1 MFCVKLGTSLFLWFL
16 ISVFVYEFF
25 VISNMKS
32 LPKQPHSSF
41 RSLKRDGLLSGLDD
55 NSDVD
60 RFPKDFQ
67 VEFLVSILPR
77 ITDTLKFA
85 FAWLQENA
93 DNLSCQTSI
102 ELLIQHCRSRKF
114 RPNVEPAESLLI
126 SKQLRNILTAISE
139 AIIANMSL
147 SQPANSATRS
157 ECWSMMHSS
166 QLHSST
172 IECLLIELPM
182 AIFERDTI
190 FHDGKR
196 YVPRARGSPI
206 SNCTEHTV
214 AGRFVASMI
223 STLFLLHQR
232 VFIDLPLLDVMLS
245 RVAGISKIIV
255 LSSFASAQDFHIN
268 DASAVFPLNFQESAR
283 LHHVEGLLFYTYGYY
298 FPPPARM
305 THLHLHDVFQ
315 WNCLEYSPLAR
326 DPDSFCRSLIAGEIC
341 KRGYSVYNIDPDSVF
356 LRDINREQGFYG
368 HLSMANYYFTNE
380 EMWLNYSFHVG
391 RMNNFGQ
398 WFLQARSPFSV
409 PWSFFVHLLA
419 TDLLTTSSGPH
430 WHIDDVVNRY
440 TALKMANRDSLS
452 LLLGPNTQ
460 CGDDQHVFN
469 DFFNFFAEDKNA
481 RFLRSVRRRNE
492 AVLSQSPMAF
502 LDFRILTGRENAM
515 AISYCRGVIPDGTVT
530 VHLTSHGPRQH
541 KPSCLREQGGWYLDS
556 LDDMAMFRGR
566 FVALDEHWFGKLI
579 TRFHEGRAAQ
589 WLICYARKHN
599 LIPVL
604 PTLRC
609 SWTAAAHG
617 WTLKDRCS
625 WYMRYAYPGDAGSY
639 RENSFLS
646 KFDTLSKAN
655 ISFTL
660 HHFLLNRGLMLDD
673 FRSGSMGSLIIMS
686 PQFWRETRW
695 NRVIREWLP
704 SFFHYLVPLEDAVP
718 DVSACAPLTENPR
731 PGSCC

>member
-1 MFCVKLGTSLFLWFL
+1 
-16 ISVFVYEFF
+16 
-25 VISNMKS
+25 
-32 LPKQPHSSF
+32 
-41 RSLKRDGLLSGLDD
+41 
-55 NSDVD
+55 
-60 RFPKDFQ
+60 
-67 VEFLVSILPR
+67 
-77 ITDTLKFA
+77 
-85 FAWLQENA
+85 
-93 DNLSCQTSI
+93 
-102 ELLIQHCRSRKF
+102 
-114 RPNVEPAESLLI
+114 
-126 SKQLRNILTAISE
+126 
-139 AIIANMSL
+139 
-147 SQPANSATRS
+147 
-157 ECWSMMHSS
+157 
-166 QLHSST
+166 
-172 IECLLIELPM
+172 
-182 AIFERDTI
+182 
-190 FHDGKR
+190 
-196 YVPRARGSPI
+196 
-206 SNCTEHTV
+206 
-214 AGRFVASMI
+214 
-223 STLFLLHQR
+223 
-232 VFIDLPLLDVMLS
+232 
-245 RVAGISKIIV
+245 
-255 LSSFASAQDFHIN
+255 
-268 DASAVFPLNFQESAR
+268 
-283 LHHVEGLLFYTYGYY
+283 
-298 FPPPARM
+298 
-305 THLHLHDVFQ
+305 
-315 WNCLEYSPLAR
+315 
-326 DPDSFCRSLIAGEIC
+326 
-341 KRGYSVYNIDPDSVF
+341 
-356 LRDINREQGFYG
+356 
-368 HLSMANYYFTNE
+368 
-380 EMWLNYSFHVG
+380 
-391 RMNNFGQ
+391 MNNFGQ